1 MGEQNATGITGLDT
15 ILEGGLP
22 RPSANLLIG
31 PVGCGKRVLAREL
44 VGNILSQGCA
54 VSYYAIEMPATEVKH
69 DLQRLGLHVEECE
82 HQDRLHFIDL
92 FSKSV
97 ENLETMFK
105 AYEPNDSL
113 LQSGLQFAD
122 LVTMA
127 KEYTVRNMKRNIL
140 EIDILD
146 SLTPFFLLSN
156 VKEAFHY
163 CQNLKY
169 ASRFA
174 NTIGIGLHHTGVLD
188 ANIEKTLY
196 NLADGIILLQ
206 PTQQESS
213 GDMIGHLSVIKL
225 MGQRVTANQHLYHI
239 SDQRITFPLQMF

>member
-1 MGEQNATGITGLDT
+1 M
-15 ILEGGLP
+15 P
-22 RPSANLLIG
+22 
-31 PVGCGKRVLAREL
+31 
-44 VGNILSQGCA
+44 
-54 VSYYAIEMPATEVKH
+54 AIEVQQ
-69 DLQRLGLHVEECE
+69 DLMRLGLHVKEYE
-82 HQDRLHFIDL
+82 QKDRLHFVDL

-105 AYEPNDSL
+105 TYQSHDSV

-122 LVTMA
+122 LITMA
-127 KEYTVRNMKRNIL
+127 KEYTLRNMKRNIL

-188 ANIEKTLY
+188 ATIEKTLY
-196 NLADGIILLQ
+196 NLADGIIQLQ

-213 GDMIGHLSVIKL
+213 GDTIGHLRILKM
-225 MGQRVTANQHLYHI
+225 MGQCVTSDQHLYHI

>member
-1 MGEQNATGITGLDT
+1 MGEQNATGIDGLDT

-22 RPSANLLIG
+22 RPSANLIIG
-31 PVGCGKRVLAREL
+31 PAGCGKRVMAREL
-44 VGNILSQGCA
+44 VANMLSQGYA
-54 VSYYAIEMPATEVKH
+54 VSYYAIEMPASEVRQ
-69 DLQRLGLHVEECE
+69 DLRRFDLKIEEHE
-82 HQDRLHFIDL
+82 QQDLLHFIDL

-105 AYEPNDSL
+105 TYQPNDSV

-122 LVTMA
+122 LISMA
-127 KEYTVRNMKRNIL
+127 KEYTLRNMKRNIL

-174 NTIGIGLHHTGVLD
+174 NTIGLGLHHTGVLD
-188 ANIEKTLY
+188 ATIEKTLY
-196 NLADGIILLQ
+196 NLADGIIQLE
-206 PTQQESS
+206 PTHQESS
-213 GDMIGHLSVIKL
+213 GDTIGHLSILKM
-225 MGQRVTANQHLYHI
+225 MGQHVIANQHLYHV